1 MKSNDDNSY
10 SRFSDAFE
18 FVLRLHAN
26 QLRKGTNIPYI
37 AHLLSVSALVLEAGG
52 DEDLAIAALLHDA
65 VEDQGGKETL
75 DLIEKKFGER
85 VANIVKDCSDT
96 MITPKPPWR
105 QRKEA
110 YLEHLIGASDDVRLV
125 SLADKLHNARSI
137 LRDIRVNGPSSLE
150 KFNGGKRGTLWY
162 YTNLVKIFQTTESN
176 YLVDE
181 LSKIVK
187 KIKSLAK
194 EG

>member
-10 SRFSDAFE
+10 SRFSDAFK
-18 FVLRLHAN
+18 FTLRLHAN

-85 VANIVKDCSDT
+85 VANVVKDCSDS

-110 YLEHLIGASDDVRLV
+110 
-125 SLADKLHNARSI
+125 
-137 LRDIRVNGPSSLE
+137 
-150 KFNGGKRGTLWY
+150 
-162 YTNLVKIFQTTESN
+162 
-176 YLVDE
+176 
-181 LSKIVK
+181 
-187 KIKSLAK
+187 
-194 EG
+194 